1 MLLLEVMQGLA
12 AGATFELPGELVG
25 IGRAPSNEVVL
36 DDMHVS
42 GEHARVVVDGS
53 RVILYDLRST
63 NGTTVVRRGER
74 RRLAGDASAS
84 DLETGDVIELGSGDG
99 VTSLRVTIADEPF
112 AAHIVSM
119 RRLDELEPAAA
130 KIERDPGALGKL
142 YTAQKRIVA
151 ATDLDRVLIEVA
163 DAVLFLVPTATHVTL
178 VLRDDD
184 QGTDVSN
191 DGASSHDSRPK
202 PRPAPQATAAAFVP
216 VMTRVRLPSGASG
229 PPGGPVPITRSIY
242 RRVVKERA
250 AVLAA
255 DAPSEVGDSESIM
268 GASILSTIGVPL
280 WKGEEIIGV
289 LQADNRS
296 ASKPPLP
303 MGGPPS
309 VTLNA
314 HDVELLLVLAANAS
328 LAVANARLIKR
339 LTSAEDRLIK
349 ENSFLKGREEKRRAG
364 GSTVEIIG
372 KSEAMRR
379 VIDHLDKVV
388 DTRVTVLIEGETG
401 TGKELIAAAV
411 HYRSRRRDKL
421 FVAQNCAALAESLL
435 ESELFGHK
443 KGSFTGATDEKKGL
457 FEIADGGT
465 LFLDEITETPM
476 SLQSKLLRA
485 LQEGE
490 IRPVGATAPKHV
502 NVRIVAATNRNL
514 EDEVKAGRFRE
525 DLYYRLKVFP
535 IRLPPLRE
543 RRDDIPVLAGHFLGR
558 YAQEIGKPVGGFSQ
572 QAMELMLAYN
582 WPGNVR
588 ELQNEVQRL
597 VIQLEPGAFATP
609 ELLSQRIRQVEGL
622 VVRAGT
628 TKGTLKDMMDAVE
641 KFFIIEA
648 LRDHGNNKTNAAKT
662 LGITREG
669 LHKKLRQYG
678 I

>member
-1 MLLLEVMQGLA
+1 MLLLEVMQGLS
-12 AGATFELPGELVG
+12 AGRVFDLPGEVVT
-25 IGRAPSNEVVL
+25 IGRAPSNDVVL

-42 GEHARVVVDGS
+42 GEHARIVVDGS
-53 RVILYDLRST
+53 RFVLHDLRST
-63 NGTTVVRRGER
+63 NGTTLVRDADR
-74 RRLAGDASAS
+74 RRLSNDESS
-84 DLETGDVIELGSGDG
+84 IDLETGDVIELGSGDG
-99 VTSLRVTIADEPF
+99 VTSLRVRVADDQT
-112 AAHIVSM
+112 AAHILSM
-119 RRLDELEPAAA
+119 RRLDEVAPAVAA
-130 KIERDPGALGKL
+130 IERDPNALGKL
-142 YTAQKRIVA
+142 YAAEKRIVA
-151 ATDLDRVLIEVA
+151 ATDLDSVLIEVA
-163 DAVLFLVPTATHVTL
+163 DAALFLVPTATHVTL

-184 QGTDVSN
+184 QGVDNS
-191 DGASSHDSRPK
+191 AS
-202 PRPAPQATAAAFVP
+202 AFVP
-216 VMTRVRLPSGASG
+216 VMTRVRLASGASG
-229 PPGGPVPITRSIY
+229 PPAGPVPITRSIY
-242 RRVVKERA
+242 RRVVQDRA

-255 DAPSEVGDSESIM
+255 DAPMEVGASDSIM
-268 GASILSTIGVPL
+268 GASIRSTVGVPL
-280 WKGEEIIGV
+280 WKGDDIIGV
-289 LQADNRS
+289 LQADNRHTPGE
-296 ASKPPLP
+296 ASR
-303 MGGPPS
+303 PS
-309 VTLNA
+309 LHATLHA
-314 HDVELLLVLAANAS
+314 HDVEMLLVLAANAS

-339 LTSAEDRLIK
+339 LTAAEDRLLK
-349 ENSFLKGREEKRRAG
+349 ENSFLKGREEKRRSG
-364 GSTVEIIG
+364 GSVEIIG
-372 KSEAMRR
+372 KSDAMNR
-379 VIDHLDKVV
+379 VITHLDKVV
-388 DTRVTVLIEGETG
+388 DTRVTVLVEGETG

-443 KGSFTGATDEKKGL
+443 KGSFTGAVDEKKGL

-543 RRDDIPVLAGHFLGR
+543 RRDDIPLLAGHFLAR
-558 YAQEIGKPVGGFSQ
+558 YAQEIGKAVGGFSQ
-572 QAMELMLAYN
+572 QAMELMLGYN

-597 VIQLEPGAFATP
+597 VIQLDPGAFATP
-609 ELLSQRIRQVEGL
+609 ELLSPRIRQVEGL
-622 VVRAGT
+622 VGRAGVV
-628 TKGTLKDMMDAVE
+628 KGTLKDMMDSVE
-641 KFFIIEA
+641 KYFILES
-648 LRDHGNNKTNAAKT
+648 LREHGNNKTNAAKT

>member
-1 MLLLEVMQGLA
+1 M
-12 AGATFELPGELVG
+12 FELPGEAVG

-42 GEHARVVVDGS
+42 GEHARIVVVAGS
-53 RVILYDLRST
+53 RVVIHDLRST

-74 RRLAGDASAS
+74 RRLTGEASS
-84 DLETGDVIELGSGDG
+84 CDLETGDAIELGSGDG
-99 VTSLRVTIADEPF
+99 VTSLRVTIAEDPA

-119 RRLDELEPAAA
+119 RRLDDVEPAAA
-130 KIERDPGALGKL
+130 AIERDPNALGKL
-142 YTAQKRIVA
+142 YAAQKHIVA
-151 ATDLDRVLIEVA
+151 ATDLDSVLIEVA
-163 DAVLFLVPTATHVTL
+163 DAALFLVPTATHVTM

-184 QGTDVSN
+184 QGGDTS
-191 DGASSHDSRPK
+191 
-202 PRPAPQATAAAFVP
+202 ATAFIP
-216 VMTRVRLPSGASG
+216 VMTRVRLPSGKSG
-229 PPGGPVPITRSIY
+229 PPPGPVAVTRSIY
-242 RRVVKERA
+242 RRVVEERA

-255 DAPSEVGDSESIM
+255 DAPTEVGDSDSIM
-268 GASILSTIGVPL
+268 GASIRSTIGVPL
-280 WKGEEIIGV
+280 WKGADIIGV
-289 LQADNRS
+289 LQADNRFATSPSPAS
-296 ASKPPLP
+296 ASS
-303 MGGPPS
+303 PPS
-309 VTLNA
+309 SVGVLNA
-314 HDVELLLVLAANAS
+314 HHVELLLVLAANAS

-339 LTSAEDRLIK
+339 LTAAEDRLTK
-349 ENSFLKGREEKRRAG
+349 ENSFLKGREEKRRSG
-364 GSTVEIIG
+364 GGVEIIG
-372 KSEAMRR
+372 KSEAMAR
-379 VIDHLDKVV
+379 VISHLDKVV
-388 DTRVTVLIEGETG
+388 DTRVTVLVEGETG

-435 ESELFGHK
+435 ESELFGHR
-443 KGSFTGATDEKKGL
+443 KGSFTGAVDEKKGL

-490 IRPVGATAPKHV
+490 IRPVGATASKHV

-543 RRDDIPVLAGHFLGR
+543 RREDIPILAVYFLAR
-558 YAQEIGKPVGGFSQ
+558 YATEIGKHAGGFSQ
-572 QAMELMLAYN
+572 QAMELMVGYN

-609 ELLSQRIRQVEGL
+609 ELLSPRIRQVEGL
-622 VVRAGT
+622 VGRAGV
-628 TKGTLKDMMDAVE
+628 TKGTLKDMMDSVE
-641 KFFIIEA
+641 KYFILEA
-648 LRDHGNNKTNAAKT
+648 LREHGNNKTNAAKT

-669 LHKKLRQYG
+669 LHKKLRQFG

>member
-1 MLLLEVMQGLA
+1 MLHLEVTQGLSV
-12 AGATFELPGELVG
+12 GRVFDLSGEVVR
-25 IGRAPSNEVVL
+25 IGRAPDNDVILEDL
-36 DDMHVS
+36 HVS
-42 GEHARVVVDGS
+42 AEHARIVVQPGH
-53 RVILYDLRST
+53 VIINDLRST
-63 NGTTVVRRGER
+63 NGTTLVRRGER
-74 RRLAGDASAS
+74 RRLAGEHSSA
-84 DLETGDVIELGSGDG
+84 DLETGDVLELGTGDG
-99 VTSLRVTIADEPF
+99 VTQVRVTIADDTDL
-112 AAHIVSM
+112 AHVVSM
-119 RRLDELEPAAA
+119 KRLDEVEPAAA
-130 KIERDPGALGKL
+130 KIERDPSALSALYGAH
-142 YTAQKRIVA
+142 KRIGA
-151 ATDLDRVLIEVA
+151 ANDLDQVLIEVA
-163 DAVLFLVPTATHVTL
+163 DAVLLLVPSATHVTI

-184 QGTDVSN
+184 QGEG
-191 DGASSHDSRPK
+191 GAAS
-202 PRPAPQATAAAFVP
+202 AFVP

-229 PPGGPVPITRSIY
+229 PPAGVVPITRSVY
-242 RRVVKERA
+242 RRVVRERA

-255 DAPSEVGDSESIM
+255 DAPTDVGQTESIM
-268 GASILSTIGVPL
+268 GASIRSTIGVPL

-289 LQADNRS
+289 LQADNR
-296 ASKPPLP
+296 
-303 MGGPPS
+303 
-309 VTLNA
+309 NA
-314 HDVELLLVLAANAS
+314 PGMLHARDVELLLVLAANAS

-339 LTSAEDRLIK
+339 LVLAEERLQK
-349 ENSFLKGREEKRRAG
+349 ENSFLKGREEKRRG
-364 GSTVEIIG
+364 GGKEVTIIG
-372 KSEAMRR
+372 QSEAMRR

-443 KGSFTGATDEKKGL
+443 KGSFTGAVDEKKGL

-514 EDEVKAGRFRE
+514 EEEVARGRFRE

-535 IRLPPLRE
+535 LRLPPLRE
-543 RRDDIPVLAGHFLGR
+543 RREDIAVLANHFLER
-558 YAQEIGKPVGGFSQ
+558 YADEIGKPVGGFSQ
-572 QAMELMLAYN
+572 QALELMVGYN

-609 ELLSQRIRQVEGL
+609 ELLSARIRQVEGL
-622 VVRAGT
+622 VTRAGV

-641 KFFIIEA
+641 KYFLLEA
-648 LRDHGNNKTNAAKT
+648 LREHGNNKTNAAKT

>member
-1 MLLLEVMQGLA
+1 MIVLEVTQGLA
-12 AGATFELPGELVG
+12 AGRTFELQGEL
-25 IGRAPSNEVVL
+25 ITLGRSPDNRVVL
-36 DDMHVS
+36 DDRHVS
-42 GEHARVVVDGS
+42 GAHARIVSSAEG
-53 RVILYDLRST
+53 VILEDLRST
-63 NGTTVVRRGER
+63 NGTSVTRRGER
-74 RRLAGDASAS
+74 LELGPGRSAVA
-84 DLETGDVIELGSGDG
+84 LQTGDVIELGSGDA
-99 VTSLRVTIADEPF
+99 VTRMVVTIPEEADE
-112 AAHIVSM
+112 ARVVSI
-119 RRLDELEPAAA
+119 RRLDEIEPAQA
-130 KIERDPGALGKL
+130 KIERDPSALSAM
-142 YTAQKRIVA
+142 YAAQKRIGA
-151 ATDLDRVLIEVA
+151 ANDLDQVLAEIA
-163 DAVLFLVPTATHVTL
+163 DAVLALVPSSTHVTV

-184 QGTDVSN
+184 QEP
-191 DGASSHDSRPK
+191 GA
-202 PRPAPQATAAAFVP
+202 APAAFVP
-216 VMTRVRLPSGASG
+216 VLTRVRSESGRGA
-229 PPGGPVPITRSIY
+229 PPAGPVPITRSVY
-242 RRVVKERA
+242 RKVIKERA

-255 DAPSEVGDSESIM
+255 DAPIEVGQTESLM
-268 GASILSTIGVPL
+268 GASIRSTLAVPL

-296 ASKPPLP
+296 VPG
-303 MGGPPS
+303 M
-309 VTLNA
+309 LNA
-314 HDVELLLVLAANAS
+314 GDLETLLVLAANAS

-339 LTSAEDRLIK
+339 LVLAEERLQK
-349 ENSFLKGREEKRRAG
+349 ENSFLKGREEKRRG
-364 GSTVEIIG
+364 GGAVDIIG

-379 VIDHLDKVV
+379 VITQLDKVV

-443 KGSFTGATDEKKGL
+443 KGSFTGATEEKKGL

-465 LFLDEITETPM
+465 LFLDEITETPL

-490 IRPVGATAPKHV
+490 IRPVGATSPKHV

-514 EDEVKAGRFRE
+514 EDEVARGRFRE

-543 RRDDIPVLAGHFLGR
+543 RRDDIPVLAGHFLER
-558 YAQEIGKPVGGFSQ
+558 YADEIGKPCGGFSQ
-572 QAMELMLAYN
+572 QAMELMVAYD

-588 ELQNEVQRL
+588 ELQNEVQRI
-597 VIQLEPGAFATP
+597 VIQLDPGSFATP
-609 ELLSQRIRQVEGL
+609 ELLSPRIRQVEGL
-622 VVRAGT
+622 VARAGT
-628 TKGTLKDMMDAVE
+628 PKGSLKEMMDAVE
-641 KFFIIEA
+641 KYFLLEA
-648 LRDHGNNKTNAAKT
+648 LRGHNNNKTNAAKS